1 MPFQDVD
8 EVSVEQ
14 TRAPSGVERIL
25 RKTFVE
31 DWSLKLLSLSI
42 TLVLWLLVTSQNQPV
57 ITHVNVQLNFIRP
70 QSLEISNDPPKVI
83 DVELSGSRNKLDH
96 LSAPDLIATLD
107 ITDLSAGERML
118 RLSERAQ
125 LSLPHGIKILN
136 FTPAAIPV
144 RLEEIIEKELK
155 VEPRVEGKLADG
167 FEVYSTSVSQPTVTV
182 RGPASR
188 LNALEKAPTETIWLA
203 GQKNSFSASK
213 VSVDLSDPKVEILDG
228 PVSVQLDIGEKRSEK
243 IFANVPVES
252 TAGGVSPNKASVT
265 VFGPAHDLG
274 ALKSEDIK
282 IVLNDSLEPRLE
294 VPTAFQGRVTL
305 KSLSPSKF
313 SQAK

>member
-57 ITHVNVQLNFIRP
+57 NTHVNVQLNFIRP

-107 ITDLSAGERML
+107 ITDLRAGERML

-125 LSLPHGIKILN
+125 LSLPHGIKVLN
-136 FTPAAIPV
+136 FTPASIPV

-203 GQKNSFSASK
+203 GQKDSFSAS

-228 PVSVQLDIGEKRSEK
+228 PVKVQLEIGEKRSEK

-252 TAGGVSPNKASVT
+252 TAGGVSPDKASVT
-265 VFGPAHDLG
+265 VFGTARDLG